1 MSILE
6 AFDSFHGDKAVPE
19 VLDGFAKSVRTYMNA
34 APNQHTGTDF
44 LRASHMSGLCPR
56 EWVLNYWNPKPNRS
70 FDGLSLL
77 KMRMGTDY
85 HFFMQNYVLGPM
97 GVLYGK
103 WMKRI
108 TDKELVGDGTGMH
121 IHEGFHPDP
130 ELAIDEMNRQLEP
143 TWVYVEETLWS
154 EKYRIKGH
162 CDGTVSKDRLEAF
175 AGMSKL
181 VKESLITA
189 CKRLHEVPAGTMAL
203 CELKSGSTYGFEKL
217 TDDKSIP
224 EYYKIQ
230 ANIYMWLKG
239 VDRSLFLFTERD
251 QFKMK
256 GIVYP
261 FEPRWINDVKRKA
274 KAVWESIRDE
284 RLPETAMACLSPADK
299 RAKSCVH
306 GLQCWNSKLD
316 FKAWIKQ
323 CKEKQPDRKW
333 LDLSGVTFD

>member
-1 MSILE
+1 MSFMD

-19 VLDGFAKSVRTYMNA
+19 ILDGFAKSVKLYMNA
-34 APNQHTGTDF
+34 APDQHTGTDI

-97 GVLYGK
+97 GVLYGTWK
-103 WMKRI
+103 HR
-108 TDKELVGDGTGMH
+108 TDSIPGTV
-121 IHEGFHPDP
+121 GFHPDP
-130 ELAIDEMNRQLEP
+130 ELAISEMNRQLEP
-143 TWVYVEETLWS
+143 TWVYEEETLWS
-154 EKYRIKGH
+154 EKYRIRGH

-181 VKESLITA
+181 VKEDLTKA
-189 CKRLHEVPAGTMAL
+189 CKQLHEIPAGTMAL
-203 CELKSGSTYGFEKL
+203 MELKSGSAYGFEKL
-217 TDDKSIP
+217 TDERSIP

-261 FEPRWINDVKRKA
+261 YEASWINDVKRKA
-274 KAVWESIRDE
+274 RAVWESIRDE
-284 RLPETAMACLSPADK
+284 KLPETAMACLSPADK

-306 GLQCWNSKLD
+306 ALQCWNSRLD

-323 CKEKQPDRKW
+323 CKEKQPERKW
-333 LDLSGVTFD
+333 LDLSGVIFD